1 MLCNNLQMLNIYNT
15 SISNYR
21 NLVNTIGYVN
31 NAIIQ
36 FNSTSSTTLTPSLTF
51 NTFKQYINNASS
63 SYRPCP
69 RIMNADV
76 SNSIYWHNT
85 QYNVTLQV
93 AFLNYEEEN
102 NLTT

>member
-1 MLCNNLQMLNIYNT
+1 MKY
-15 SISNYR
+15 
-21 NLVNTIGYVN
+21 
-31 NAIIQ
+31 
-36 FNSTSSTTLTPSLTF
+36 PE
-51 NTFKQYINNASS
+51 QYINNASS